1 MQHFYLGLSE
11 KSTQFLD
18 IALGE
23 AFLHLSI
30 IERRAI
36 LDTIFENSPYI
47 DGHHDSPKEKDNP
60 ILAQEDVWTAES
72 LPNPSKSLGAN
83 HIPKPFLGTPKEEEN
98 HPLEF
103 AFEFEDDLSPNV
115 WNTFNHRIQQRSLA
129 SLTQNHHLLCSS
141 QDLVA

>member
-1 MQHFYLGLSE
+1 MGLSE

-60 ILAQEDVWTAES
+60 IPTQEDVLTT
-72 LPNPSKSLGAN
+72 KSLQIPPKSFAAN
-83 HIPKPFLGTPKEEEN
+83 HIPEPFLGTPKEEEI
-98 HPLEF
+98 HPL
-103 AFEFEDDLSPNV
+103 
-115 WNTFNHRIQQRSLA
+115 
-129 SLTQNHHLLCSS
+129 
-141 QDLVA
+141 